1 MDAIASTL
9 PGSPRSVA
17 WRATV
22 QNWLAALLV
31 SGAAA
36 FSTAARAE
44 DAEAFDW
51 RETNAYTLGVQAYL
65 FAFPWAYMP
74 DARWSRT
81 EAIDHQADRFDHIRK
96 LEDAEHLNGGAPNN
110 DTLYS
115 RAWVYLE
122 DEPVILSVPDVP
134 DRYYT
139 MEIVDFMGDN
149 FAYVGQRTTGSKAG
163 NYAIV
168 GPDWRGD
175 LPEGVVA
182 LPPATTPW
190 ATILGRTFVK
200 GPDDLASAHAIQ
212 DQYKLTPLSQW
223 GKADVTPTDALIWEA
238 FDPKTDPL
246 AEWKTINRAMVEAPP
261 LPRDADIVAQIGR
274 IGIGPGLDVE
284 AQDEST
290 RRGLARAAVDG
301 KKIIAAAFADG
312 YLQSEVNG
320 WSYPPPATGRPT
332 PTRDWLFRAMQMLA
346 GFVANDPEEATYLN
360 VSTDADGQALSGAN
374 RYVIRFAPG
383 GQPEVGAFWSITMYN
398 TLYNLVAN
406 PIDRYSLGDRS
417 GLKPDADGGITIH
430 VQKES
435 PGAGKE
441 SNWLPAPEGAFFM
454 ILRTYLPGKAI
465 VDQTWSPPSIARIAG

>member
-1 MDAIASTL
+1 
-9 PGSPRSVA
+9 
-17 WRATV
+17 
-22 QNWLAALLV
+22 
-31 SGAAA
+31 
-36 FSTAARAE
+36 
-44 DAEAFDW
+44 
-51 RETNAYTLGVQAYL
+51 
-65 FAFPWAYMP
+65 MP

-81 EAIDHQADRFDHIRK
+81 EAINHQADRFDHIRK

-115 RAWVYLE
+115 RAWVFLKE
-122 DEPVILSVPDVP
+122 EPVILSVPDVP

-168 GPDWRGD
+168 GPDWRGRPARRRGGAAAGDDALGHDPRTD
-175 LPEGVVA
+175 LRE
-182 LPPATTPW
+182 
-190 ATILGRTFVK
+190 

-320 WSYPPPATGRPT
+320 WSIRRPRPGGRRRRATGCFARCRCWRVSWRTT
-332 PTRDWLFRAMQMLA
+332 PKRR
-346 GFVANDPEEATYLN
+346 
-360 VSTDADGQALSGAN
+360 
-374 RYVIRFAPG
+374 
-383 GQPEVGAFWSITMYN
+383 
-398 TLYNLVAN
+398 
-406 PIDRYSLGDRS
+406 
-417 GLKPDADGGITIH
+417 
-430 VQKES
+430 
-435 PGAGKE
+435 
-441 SNWLPAPEGAFFM
+441 
-454 ILRTYLPGKAI
+454 
-465 VDQTWSPPSIARIAG
+465 RI